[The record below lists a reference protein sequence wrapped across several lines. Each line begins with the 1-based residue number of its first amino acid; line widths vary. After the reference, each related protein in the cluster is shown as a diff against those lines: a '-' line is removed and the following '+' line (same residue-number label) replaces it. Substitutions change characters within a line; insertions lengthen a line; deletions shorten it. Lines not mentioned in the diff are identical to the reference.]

1 MAVFGSET
9 RRIKEKGVTI
19 LEGLVAT
26 AIVGIGFVAIFQM
39 VTYSVQSIDVSSQR
53 TKSSY
58 LMHMVAEDVI
68 GHKNSEKGSIKLKD
82 LLITERDDTT
92 LTTWN
97 MPECLDKGA
106 NTDAHTNAYDNIIE
120 KKWQDNFSKKRL
132 KCKSSEDSK
141 HFKVIEICKSGCVYI
156 NSQNSFFATNGTEK
170 TYFGKVQSNINNGRK
185 QNYLY
190 FRID

>member
-1 MAVFGSET
+1 MVVFGLEI

-39 VTYSVQSIDVSSQR
+39 VTYSVQSMDVSSQR

-68 GHKNSEKGSIKLKD
+68 GHKNSEKGSTKLKD
-82 LLITERDDTT
+82 LLVTNRDDTT

-97 MPECLDKGA
+97 MPACLDEGA
-106 NTDAHTNAYDNIIE
+106 DTDDYTNAYDNIIV

-132 KCKSSEDSK
+132 KCKSSNESK
-141 HFKVIEICKSGCVYI
+141 HFKIIEICTTGCVYI
-156 NSQNSFFATNGTEK
+156 NSQNSFFATNGTER

-185 QNYLY
+185 ENYLY

>member
-1 MAVFGSET
+1 MFGLEIK
-9 RRIKEKGVTI
+9 RIKEKGVTI

-39 VTYSVQSIDVSSQR
+39 VMYSVQSIDVSSQR
-53 TKSSY
+53 TKAGY

-68 GHKNSEKGSIKLKD
+68 GHKNSEKGSTKLKD
-82 LLITERDDTT
+82 LLVSKRNTT
-92 LTTWN
+92 TMTTWN
-97 MPECLDKGA
+97 MPSCLDKGA
-106 NTDAHTNAYDNIIE
+106 DTSSYTNAYDNIIT

-141 HFKVIEICKSGCVYI
+141 HFKIIEICKTGCQYI
-156 NSQNSFFATNGTEK
+156 NTKDSFFSTNGTGT
-170 TYFGKVQSNINNGRK
+170 TYYGKVQSNINNGRK
-185 QNYLY
+185 KNYLY